1 MEVRKTHPSQ
11 EAKAQRAAK
20 QAKIGQKGAKR
31 RNEPQVAPPAWL
43 PALMLDETPLLASAS
58 IKDFQGGKASYVA
71 NAMEQ
76 ALLLPEDM
84 AELHSMRRH
93 EVFLSLKRYLTMVCS
108 LLDPFFFFL
117 SFFFFFFFNLCFLPR
132 QLSKP
137 PSKWKR

>member
-1 MEVRKTHPSQ
+1 
-11 EAKAQRAAK
+11 
-20 QAKIGQKGAKR
+20 
-31 RNEPQVAPPAWL
+31 
-43 PALMLDETPLLASAS
+43 MLDETPLLANAS

-93 EVFLSLKRYLTMVCS
+93 EVFLSLKRYLAMVCS

-117 SFFFFFFFNLCFLPR
+117 FFFFFFFNLCFLPR